1 MPAAPVVTISAA
13 PAVTPDV
20 VLVAATPAP
29 KATPPIVPTVVPATT
44 TSPDTL
50 SDVPR
55 ASGEEVTVPVQPNAP
70 EVAPKGPAVTASA
83 EKKVVASDGVSARQQ
98 SAVSAI
104 EEDLRH
110 KRTAGVVVDI
120 SASQVAA
127 APLAAPTNGWVVS
140 DVSAVN
146 AAAATAR
153 TQVLV
158 DVVESV
164 CDAIMV
170 SPGILRGQGEI
181 RIQLKPDVL
190 DGTEIRLEA
199 KGRTMSVMFQPATS
213 EAQQILEQNIGQF
226 EQHLAGRIHNYQI
239 AVSIRKGTKDNERV

>member
-1 MPAAPVVTISAA
+1 M
-13 PAVTPDV
+13 
-20 VLVAATPAP
+20 
-29 KATPPIVPTVVPATT
+29 
-44 TSPDTL
+44 
-50 SDVPR
+50 
-55 ASGEEVTVPVQPNAP
+55 
-70 EVAPKGPAVTASA
+70 
-83 EKKVVASDGVSARQQ
+83 
-98 SAVSAI
+98 
-104 EEDLRH
+104 
-110 KRTAGVVVDI
+110 
-120 SASQVAA
+120 
-127 APLAAPTNGWVVS
+127 
-140 DVSAVN
+140 
-146 AAAATAR
+146 
-153 TQVLV
+153 LV

-190 DGTEIRLEA
+190 DGTEIHLEA